1 MESHCYIHH
10 KSCTC
15 HRIDICS
22 ALSRW
27 MCKGEHSSS
36 SCLQFA
42 SHIYHGYPICHRS
55 WWSHTLNCYPYAFQK
70 PSCHISTGFHRST
83 ANFLTYFL
91 CMLQSKLREA
101 LKDGILIF
109 FYKKEFPFS
118 YSSGK
123 MSDLT
128 TSPIPPSGKIPFF
141 YECFPKS
148 VTSRAKNMF
157 VFLSGIEASIP
168 PNRSLHIFSAV
179 SCDFR
184 SGLSNEFC
192 ISM

>member
-1 MESHCYIHH
+1 MGSHCYIPH

-15 HRIDICS
+15 RRIGICS
-22 ALSRW
+22 DLSRW

-36 SCLQFA
+36 SCLLYA
-42 SHIYHGYPICHRS
+42 SHIYHGYPICHLS
-55 WWSHTLNCYPYAFQK
+55 WWSHTLNCYPYSFQK

-83 ANFLTYFL
+83 ANFLICFL
-91 CMLQSKLREA
+91 CMLQSKLWEA
-101 LKDGILIF
+101 LKRWNFNLFLQEGIPFLIF
-109 FYKKEFPFS
+109 KWENVWLNHLPH
-118 YSSGK
+118 
-123 MSDLT
+123 
-128 TSPIPPSGKIPFF
+128 PPKWENSNF